1 MPQKNSPQI
10 VVPKQLSVKHKN
22 QKKKREKIKGDG
34 IIPTQG
40 GVLALYA
47 QSHTYPTADGD
58 TAVIGGAHGCCAVRR
73 EHAVVRV
80 ECCTTRHGSLMNVR
94 RIREEKKKKDEEGHK
109 EGERG
114 GRGGWYTR
122 TQKQHQD

>member
-1 MPQKNSPQI
+1 MPQRKNSPQI
-10 VVPKQLSVKHKN
+10 AVPKQLSVKHKN
-22 QKKKREKIKGDG
+22 QKKREREKIKGDG

-40 GVLALYA
+40 GVLALHA
-47 QSHTYPTADGD
+47 QSPTYPTADGD

-94 RIREEKKKKDEEGHK
+94 RIREEKKKKDEEG
-109 EGERG
+109 
-114 GRGGWYTR
+114 
-122 TQKQHQD
+122 D